1 MVLSVS
7 CLTSLMAGLFDG
19 DLIHNV
25 ASDGF
30 LSLGVVW
37 AFLLVAVTAVVGLLA
52 AIRAEQLRRLR

>member
-1 MVLSVS
+1 
-7 CLTSLMAGLFDG
+7 MAGLFDG